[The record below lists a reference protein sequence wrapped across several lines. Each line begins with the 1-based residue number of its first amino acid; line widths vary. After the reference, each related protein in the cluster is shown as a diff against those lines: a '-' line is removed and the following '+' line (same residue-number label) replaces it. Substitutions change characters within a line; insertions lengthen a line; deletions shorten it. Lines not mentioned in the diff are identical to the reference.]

1 MVITKSELK
10 LTIPS
15 IGNCLFFY
23 NPKVY
28 YETPKG
34 SPQYLNRTVE
44 RKRFRYTMNRPWTG
58 QFRQQNM
65 PGTMRKKV
73 FVTPIGKY
81 INNLFTSIKY

>member
-1 MVITKSELK
+1 MLILV
-10 LTIPS
+10 
-15 IGNCLFFY
+15 NNY
-23 NPKVY
+23 NILPIKFKVY

-34 SPQYLNRTVE
+34 VPQYLNRTVE

-73 FVTPIGKY
+73 FTTPIGNIWLSY
-81 INNLFTSIKY
+81 SMTGFY